1 MTKMKQKTR
10 AIVHACQS
18 REQTIDAIREL
29 GDARRELL
37 RIETEINDALAA
49 ATARRQDKIDA
60 LKQRIEGLTEGIA
73 TWCAANRAALCPG
86 GVKTANLVTGEVSWR
101 IRPPSVSIRSAEK
114 VLAKLK
120 ALGLQRLIRT
130 AEAPNKEAMLA
141 DPRAVDGIA
150 GISIVTGVEDFAIAP
165 FEIDVR
171 EA

>member
-1 MTKMKQKTR
+1 MKKQKTV

-29 GDARRELL
+29 GDAQRELL
-37 RIETEINDALAA
+37 RVETEINDILAQ
-49 ATARRQDKIDA
+49 ATAERKSRIDA
-60 LKQRIEGLTEGIA
+60 LRGRIEGLTEGIA

-101 IRPPSVSIRSAEK
+101 QRPPSVSIRSAEK

-120 ALGLQRLIRT
+120 ALGLHRFIRT
-130 AEAPNKEAMLA
+130 TEAPNKEAILSE
-141 DPRAVDGIA
+141 PKAVDGIA

-165 FEIDVR
+165 YEVDVK